1 MTDIV
6 VTRADGECLLFCL
19 PDAHLRFGGEH
30 PPRLCGRIGPAE
42 WHVSSGC
49 VCYIRPDKM
58 TPGQAE
64 QYLRE
69 QLPT

>member
-19 PDAHLRFGGEH
+19 PDAH
-30 PPRLCGRIGPAE
+30 

-49 VCYIRPDKM
+49 VCYIRPDNM